1 MGCWAPNGALTA
13 QRTTTGLL
21 RAEYSGCRGILR
33 PARFACV
40 SRSSVTLA
48 PWEYLFYAFNSFNF
62 PDLYNQTWIA
72 SIVALVVAVV
82 LYNVRTR
89 QLHRHRP
96 YLDLWE
102 WLLWTSLI
110 TFSLLLVGAVFAFDF
125 FLVLATAITGVAT
138 LVWVR
143 FRRFPPILAAYERQL
158 ARQRYVSRQRI
169 SDPEA
174 TIRRRGGGRR
184 QRRRR

>member
-1 MGCWAPNGALTA
+1 M
-13 QRTTTGLL
+13 
-21 RAEYSGCRGILR
+21 
-33 PARFACV
+33 
-40 SRSSVTLA
+40 TLA
-48 PWEYLFYAFNSFNF
+48 PWEYLFYAFNAFNF
-62 PDLYNQTWIA
+62 PDLFWPTVWA
-72 SIVALVVAVV
+72 SIAALAATVV

-102 WLLWTSLI
+102 WLLWTGLV
-110 TFSLLLVGAVFAFDF
+110 TFSLLLVGALFVFDF
-125 FLVLATAITGVAT
+125 FLVLGTAIVGVAT

-143 FRRFPPILAAYERQL
+143 FRRFPPIIAAYERQL
-158 ARQRYVSRQRI
+158 ARQRYLSRQRV

>member
-1 MGCWAPNGALTA
+1 MK
-13 QRTTTGLL
+13 
-21 RAEYSGCRGILR
+21 
-33 PARFACV
+33 
-40 SRSSVTLA
+40 LA
-48 PWEYLFYAFNSFNF
+48 PWEYLFEAFNAFNF
-62 PDLYNQTWIA
+62 PDLFWPTVIT
-72 SIVALVVAVV
+72 SIVGLIALLV

-96 YLDLWE
+96 YLDLYE
-102 WLLWTSLI
+102 WLLWTALI
-110 TFSLLLVGAVFAFDF
+110 TFSLLLVGAIFVFDF
-125 FLVLATAITGVAT
+125 ILVLATAVIGVGT

-158 ARQRYVSRQRI
+158 ARQRYVSRTRT

>member
-1 MGCWAPNGALTA
+1 
-13 QRTTTGLL
+13 
-21 RAEYSGCRGILR
+21 
-33 PARFACV
+33 
-40 SRSSVTLA
+40 VTRA
-48 PWEYLFYAFNSFNF
+48 PWEYLFEAFNAFFF
-62 PDLYNQTWIA
+62 PDLYYQTVIA
-72 SIVALVVAVV
+72 SIVGLVVLLI

-102 WLLWTSLI
+102 WLLWTGLI

-125 FLVLATAITGVAT
+125 FLVLATAVAGVAT
-138 LVWVR
+138 LVWIR
-143 FRRFPPILAAYERQL
+143 FRRFPPIILVYERQL
-158 ARQRYVSRQRI
+158 ARQRYVSRQRA

-184 QRRRR
+184 HPPRR

>member
-1 MGCWAPNGALTA
+1 
-13 QRTTTGLL
+13 
-21 RAEYSGCRGILR
+21 
-33 PARFACV
+33 
-40 SRSSVTLA
+40 VTLA
-48 PWEYLFYAFNSFNF
+48 PWEYLFFAFNAFNF
-62 PDLYNQTWIA
+62 PDLFWPTVWA
-72 SIVALVVAVV
+72 SIAALVATVV

-102 WLLWTSLI
+102 WLLWTGLI
-110 TFSLLLVGAVFAFDF
+110 TFSLLLVGALFVFDF
-125 FLVLATAITGVAT
+125 FLVLGTAIAGVVT

-143 FRRFPPILAAYERQL
+143 FRRFPPIIAAYERQL
-158 ARQRYVSRQRI
+158 ARQRYLSRQRV

-184 QRRRR
+184 PRRRR

>member
-1 MGCWAPNGALTA
+1 MT
-13 QRTTTGLL
+13 R
-21 RAEYSGCRGILR
+21 
-33 PARFACV
+33 
-40 SRSSVTLA
+40 A
-48 PWEYLFYAFNSFNF
+48 PWEYLFESFNAFNF
-62 PDLYNQTWIA
+62 PDLFYQTAVA
-72 SIVALVVAVV
+72 SIVGLLVLIV

-102 WLLWTSLI
+102 WLLWTGLI

-125 FLVLATAITGVAT
+125 FLVLSTAVAGVAT
-138 LVWVR
+138 LVWIR
-143 FRRFPPILAAYERQL
+143 FRRFPPIILAYERQL
-158 ARQRYVSRQRI
+158 ARQRYVSRQRT
-169 SDPEA
+169 SDPET

>member
-1 MGCWAPNGALTA
+1 M
-13 QRTTTGLL
+13 
-21 RAEYSGCRGILR
+21 
-33 PARFACV
+33 
-40 SRSSVTLA
+40 TLA

-102 WLLWTSLI
+102 WLLWTSLV

-125 FLVLATAITGVAT
+125 FLVLATAIAGVAT